1 MGAELVGA
9 LDDDDDEDVESTSL
23 TPLVCLPLEL
33 ISKLPFTLL
42 LIILLM
48 KISFINISAVVD
60 VSVGVVHLFCVGDK
74 EPLVPSTEDPEV
86 FINRFA
92 FVPVPPDVIVLIDEG
107 PVLPLVWLLLLV
119 FILLWLLV
127 AVDDGDNDEG
137 KVEDMVFMIVKEF
150 GGEVDDDG
158 ML

>member
-60 VSVGVVHLFCVGDK
+60 VSVGVVHLFCMGDK

-92 FVPVPPDVIVLIDEG
+92 FVPVPPDV
-107 PVLPLVWLLLLV
+107 
-119 FILLWLLV
+119 
-127 AVDDGDNDEG
+127 
-137 KVEDMVFMIVKEF
+137 
-150 GGEVDDDG
+150 
-158 ML
+158 

>member
-1 MGAELVGA
+1 M
-9 LDDDDDEDVESTSL
+9 
-23 TPLVCLPLEL
+23 
-33 ISKLPFTLL
+33 
-42 LIILLM
+42 
-48 KISFINISAVVD
+48 
-60 VSVGVVHLFCVGDK
+60 
-74 EPLVPSTEDPEV
+74 
-86 FINRFA
+86 
-92 FVPVPPDVIVLIDEG
+92 LIDEG

-127 AVDDGDNDEG
+127 AMDDGDNDEG

>member
-1 MGAELVGA
+1 M
-9 LDDDDDEDVESTSL
+9 
-23 TPLVCLPLEL
+23 
-33 ISKLPFTLL
+33 
-42 LIILLM
+42 
-48 KISFINISAVVD
+48 
-60 VSVGVVHLFCVGDK
+60 
-74 EPLVPSTEDPEV
+74 
-86 FINRFA
+86 
-92 FVPVPPDVIVLIDEG
+92 LIDEG
-107 PVLPLVWLLLLV
+107 PVLPLVWLLLV

>member
-1 MGAELVGA
+1 M
-9 LDDDDDEDVESTSL
+9 
-23 TPLVCLPLEL
+23 
-33 ISKLPFTLL
+33 
-42 LIILLM
+42 
-48 KISFINISAVVD
+48 
-60 VSVGVVHLFCVGDK
+60 
-74 EPLVPSTEDPEV
+74 
-86 FINRFA
+86 
-92 FVPVPPDVIVLIDEG
+92 LIDEG

>member
-1 MGAELVGA
+1 ML
-9 LDDDDDEDVESTSL
+9 
-23 TPLVCLPLEL
+23 
-33 ISKLPFTLL
+33 
-42 LIILLM
+42 
-48 KISFINISAVVD
+48 
-60 VSVGVVHLFCVGDK
+60 
-74 EPLVPSTEDPEV
+74 
-86 FINRFA
+86 
-92 FVPVPPDVIVLIDEG
+92 VIVLIDEG

>member
-1 MGAELVGA
+1 M
-9 LDDDDDEDVESTSL
+9 
-23 TPLVCLPLEL
+23 
-33 ISKLPFTLL
+33 
-42 LIILLM
+42 
-48 KISFINISAVVD
+48 
-60 VSVGVVHLFCVGDK
+60 
-74 EPLVPSTEDPEV
+74 
-86 FINRFA
+86 
-92 FVPVPPDVIVLIDEG
+92 LIDEG

-119 FILLWLLV
+119 FILLV

>member
-1 MGAELVGA
+1 M
-9 LDDDDDEDVESTSL
+9 
-23 TPLVCLPLEL
+23 
-33 ISKLPFTLL
+33 
-42 LIILLM
+42 
-48 KISFINISAVVD
+48 
-60 VSVGVVHLFCVGDK
+60 
-74 EPLVPSTEDPEV
+74 
-86 FINRFA
+86 
-92 FVPVPPDVIVLIDEG
+92 LIDEG

-137 KVEDMVFMIVKEF
+137 KVEDMVFMMVKEF

>member
-1 MGAELVGA
+1 M
-9 LDDDDDEDVESTSL
+9 
-23 TPLVCLPLEL
+23 
-33 ISKLPFTLL
+33 
-42 LIILLM
+42 
-48 KISFINISAVVD
+48 
-60 VSVGVVHLFCVGDK
+60 
-74 EPLVPSTEDPEV
+74 
-86 FINRFA
+86 
-92 FVPVPPDVIVLIDEG
+92 LIDEG

-127 AVDDGDNDEG
+127 AVDVGDNDEG